1 MSDFIAENRFV
12 RRFGLTTPTAAAP
25 MALASGG
32 ALSAACARAGA
43 LGLLGGAYG
52 EREWTAREYALSVDL
67 LADSPEAL
75 ARLGCGFITWRMG
88 QDRSALDWL
97 FDQPHIP
104 AAIMLSF
111 GDPRP
116 IAGDIT
122 ARGIAL
128 ICQVQT
134 LAQVP
139 EAVEAGASVIVAQ
152 GGEAGGH
159 GMKAADG
166 RSTFTLVPEIADWL
180 AANAPEVMLLA
191 AGGVADGRGLA
202 AAMMLGADGGLVGSR
217 LWASEESLAPD
228 AAIERAKKDS
238 MPKDNIDSSVAIG
251 SCAGGTPIE
260 EVLYEGYGPGGVA
273 LLIQAVTDNNNR
285 TAAEIRSLFSKSG
298 LELGTPGSAA
308 WAFTKQNGEYVPTT
322 LMELDDATG
331 EKLAEFIE
339 KLEDNDDV
347 TNVYTTADSPE
358 GE

>member
-180 AANAPEVMLLA
+180 AAHAPEVMLLA

-228 AAIERAKKDS
+228 AAIERAIAATGDGTARSKVFDILREKDW
-238 MPKDNIDSSVAIG
+238 PEHFDFRALRNAIHRQWEDR
-251 SCAGGTPIE
+251 IE
-260 EVLYEGYGPGGVA
+260 ALAANPDAAIADYKAGVA
-273 LLIQAVTDNNNR
+273 AGDFDRAHVTVGEG
-285 TAAEIRSLFSKSG
+285 TGLIRSKAG
-298 LELGTPGSAA
+298 AGAIIGAI
-308 WAFTKQNGEYVPTT
+308 
-322 LMELDDATG
+322 DAQARAL
-331 EKLAEFIE
+331 LAP
-339 KLEDNDDV
+339 KR
-347 TNVYTTADSPE
+347 
-358 GE
+358 